1 MKKKTIVGI
10 IAVII
15 ILVLGIIGYFILTN
29 NNTAENKNQSNQNE
43 ITEDEQ
49 EKDTN
54 ETVTIEGKSLVV
66 YFSAQGHTKAVAEE
80 IANQLNADVFEITP
94 KEEYTSDDL
103 DWTDDNSRVV
113 KEHEDESLQKVELTT
128 TEVPD
133 WDSYDTVF
141 IGYPIWWGVAAW
153 PVNTF
158 VSMNDFTGKTVIPF
172 CTSTSSGIG
181 ESDKLL
187 SQVSNTGNWLEGQ
200 RFSSYP
206 SDSEIR
212 DWLNQFK

>member
-1 MKKKTIVGI
+1 MNKKTIVGI

-80 IANQLNADVFEITP
+80 IANQLNADVFEITQ

>member
-1 MKKKTIVGI
+1 MNKKTIVGI